1 MLIKVIAELV
11 IVFYIVLAVMGIPSQ
26 TIIKTVKK
34 PVKET
39 HCLFERIPESLKNLN
54 AKYHLKYH
62 LSTYDIEQIDA
73 NFYAPK
79 MIEYQEKTTIITQWI
94 NRFLIIAA
102 YLVLIGFISAIISA
116 TSRSYWYYILPI
128 VETITFIFL
137 FLKNHK
143 QKKIEA
149 MTDINDRVSRILPS
163 VISNLNNHL
172 KKELNHEYKK

>member
-1 MLIKVIAELV
+1 MLIKVISELV
-11 IVFYIVLAVMGIPSQ
+11 IVFCIVLAVMGIPSQ
-26 TIIKTVKK
+26 TITKTVKE

-39 HCLFERIPESLKNLN
+39 HCLSRGIPESLKNLN
-54 AKYHLKYH
+54 AKYH

-94 NRFLIIAA
+94 NRLLIIAA
-102 YLVLIGFISAIISA
+102 YLVLIGLISAIISA
-116 TSRSYWYYILPI
+116 TSSSYWYYILPI

-137 FLKNHK
+137 FPKNHK

-172 KKELNHEYKK
+172 KKELNHEIKKS